1 MLKERLGKELLFF
14 DGGTGTL
21 LQEKG
26 LKPGELPETWN
37 VEHAEDVVSIHRQYF
52 EAGSDIVLA
61 NTFGANALKYTDS
74 KYKLEEIITHAIEN
88 VKKASSLGVQDGRET
103 YVALDVGPTGKL
115 LKPMGDLSF
124 DEAYDTFKEMMM
136 IGEKAGA
143 DLIHIETMS
152 DTYEVKAAVLA
163 AKENTS
169 LPVFVTM
176 IFDEKGKLLTGGNVP
191 AVVALLEG
199 LHVDAL
205 GINCGL
211 GPEQML
217 PILDEIMEYTSLPV
231 IVKPNAGLPKQRGGE
246 VYYDVEPEAFA
257 GYMEEIVKRG
267 AALIGG
273 CCGTT
278 PSHIEAMTDRLK
290 KSSAFEERK
299 EPALHKKP

>member
-1 MLKERLGKELLFF
+1 M
-14 DGGTGTL
+14 
-21 LQEKG
+21 
-26 LKPGELPETWN
+26 
-37 VEHAEDVVSIHRQYF
+37 
-52 EAGSDIVLA
+52 
-61 NTFGANALKYTDS
+61 
-74 KYKLEEIITHAIEN
+74 EEIITHAIEN

-290 KSSAFEERK
+290 NLRRLKSGK